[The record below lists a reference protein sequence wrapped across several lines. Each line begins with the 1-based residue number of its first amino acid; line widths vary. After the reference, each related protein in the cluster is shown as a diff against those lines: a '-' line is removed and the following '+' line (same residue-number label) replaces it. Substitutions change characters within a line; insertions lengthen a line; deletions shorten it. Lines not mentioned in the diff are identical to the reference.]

1 VTRSRETVIE
11 RVLPL
16 CRQVLAGDADGLRFT
31 ELISRVCEL
40 DSSLNRNTMRWI
52 ISQLGEQGNLEKTPE
67 GFYRLAESED
77 LLVREPQSPV
87 VSPGSKE
94 SDFYEPF
101 AEWLMDR
108 GECTYAVSLGGSK
121 FGGKWATPDVIGKK
135 ESRRSDIIQFPIEI
149 VSAEIK
155 SDSNQLITAFGQS
168 CAYCLFSHKSYL
180 VVPQNAKEEDI
191 VRLDSLSQVLGIGL
205 VLFDSLNINAPNFD
219 IRVRAKR
226 QEPDRTYVNSYAKQ
240 IEKELF
246 GNGLRGFA
254 KR

>member
-1 VTRSRETVIE
+1 VARSKGRVIE

-16 CRQVLAGDADGLRFT
+16 CQQVLAGELDGLRFT
-31 ELISRVCEL
+31 ELINRVCEL

-52 ISQLGEQGNLEKTPE
+52 ISQLSEQGDLEKTPE

-77 LLVREPQSPV
+77 VPVREPQPPV

-101 AEWLMDR
+101 AEWLVDR

-155 SDSNQLITAFGQS
+155 ADSNQLITAFGQS

-180 VVPQNAKEEDI
+180 VAPQNSKEKDI
-191 VRLDSLSQVLGIGL
+191 ARLDSLSQVFGIGL
-205 VLFDSLNINAPNFD
+205 VLFDSLNADAPNFG
-219 IRVRAKR
+219 IRVRAKK
-226 QEPDRTYVNSYAKQ
+226 QEPDRTYVNWYAKR

-246 GNGLRGFA
+246 
-254 KR
+254 

>member
-1 VTRSRETVIE
+1 VARSKGRVIE

-16 CRQVLAGDADGLRFT
+16 CQRVLAGELDGLRFT
-31 ELISRVCEL
+31 ELINRVCEL
-40 DSSLNRNTMRWI
+40 DPTLNRNTMRRV
-52 ISQLGEQGNLEKTPE
+52 ISELSEQGDLEKTPE
-67 GFYRLAESED
+67 GFYRLAGLED
-77 LLVREPQSPV
+77 VQVREPQPPV
-87 VSPGSKE
+87 VSSGSKE

-155 SDSNQLITAFGQS
+155 ADSNQLITAFGQS
-168 CAYCLFSHKSYL
+168 CAYCLFSHKSHL
-180 VVPQNAKEEDI
+180 VVPQNSKEEDI

-205 VLFDSLNINAPNFD
+205 VLFDSLNADAPNFS
-219 IRVRAKR
+219 IRVRAKM

-246 GNGLRGFA
+246 
-254 KR
+254 